1 MSWVISNL
9 TSAGELDRSTLLK
22 RAWVITQY
30 NQHINLSQQE
40 STYKVPTVGIRP
52 PTGKSPRKVHK
63 SKDTT
68 VKYIKIG
75 KKSGEFKLEI
85 ILFLS
90 IFCTR
95 ENYSYHKE
103 NRSSSMSSN
112 RSIEPDRK
120 ILPQSPIE
128 NNNNNNNPSRVS
140 STKNSSV
147 KTDEIIEFMY
157 TENNNSNAG
166 TNGYNSNYANS
177 EM

>member
-1 MSWVISNL
+1 
-9 TSAGELDRSTLLK
+9 
-22 RAWVITQY
+22 
-30 NQHINLSQQE
+30 
-40 STYKVPTVGIRP
+40 
-52 PTGKSPRKVHK
+52 
-63 SKDTT
+63 
-68 VKYIKIG
+68 
-75 KKSGEFKLEI
+75 
-85 ILFLS
+85 
-90 IFCTR
+90 
-95 ENYSYHKE
+95 
-103 NRSSSMSSN
+103 MSSN